1 MKTPKNID
9 VLFVAGFGPI
19 VRDPAASRKFYSEAL
34 GLPFKEDANGY
45 LHTGELDGVKHFA
58 LWPLAQAAES
68 CFGTDQ
74 WPGDLPV
81 PQAWIEFDVGNIE
94 KATAELKSQGYQLLV
109 ATRKEPWGQVVT
121 RLLGPEGL
129 LVGITHTPVDAEVK
143 PPKQFYAR
151 RQFCMYRRLTSTM
164 PYTLDRQYLA

>member
-19 VRDPAASRKFYSEAL
+19 VHDPTASRKFYVKVL
-34 GLPFKEDANGY
+34 GLAFVEDTNGY

-68 CFGTDQ
+68 CFGADQ
-74 WPGDLPV
+74 WPGNLPV
-81 PQAWIEFDVGNIE
+81 PQAWIEFDVENIE

-129 LVGITHTPVDAEVK
+129 LVGITHTPSMRE
-143 PPKQFYAR
+143 
-151 RQFCMYRRLTSTM
+151 
-164 PYTLDRQYLA
+164 